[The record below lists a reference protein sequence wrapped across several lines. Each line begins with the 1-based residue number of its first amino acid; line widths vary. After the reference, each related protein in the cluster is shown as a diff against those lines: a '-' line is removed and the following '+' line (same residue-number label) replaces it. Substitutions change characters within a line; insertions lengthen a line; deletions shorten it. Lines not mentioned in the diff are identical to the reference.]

1 MIKLIKIKQFEYD
14 PQGKGEGVV
23 IFVDEQYLY

>member
-14 PQGKGEGVV
+14 PQGEGSSAA
-23 IFVDEQYLY
+23 IFVDEWHLF